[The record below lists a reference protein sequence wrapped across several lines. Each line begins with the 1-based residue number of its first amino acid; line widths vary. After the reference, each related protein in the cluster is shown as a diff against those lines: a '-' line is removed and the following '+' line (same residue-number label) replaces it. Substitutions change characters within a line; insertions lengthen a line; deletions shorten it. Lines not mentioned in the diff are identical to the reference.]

1 LSNPSGALRAS
12 RRQFLSHIV
21 VWTTV
26 LAIVAAGVAAA
37 AQGGPSLAASASS
50 TLKLAEIVSGG
61 SAAPTAWRLNAG
73 TNIDS
78 FSGPGP
84 IVGPSP
90 IAAGEAYTLFESG
103 GPSTGYTA
111 SAWVCTGI
119 DPNGGSTAATGGK
132 ITLQAGQ
139 SATCTITNVATAGLV
154 APPTPTPAPTAA
166 PTPTATPAPTSAPAP
181 TPPPTPAPTSAPGPR
196 PFPAPVTAG
205 SYSVPASIDATGRTD
220 VSSSL
225 VSFIAS
231 VPDGSVINFPAGS
244 VYGITKSIKLG
255 YGRHNLVINGHGATI
270 RYLSSVA
277 TNENYSI
284 WYDFGGGSHLTFEN
298 FNLVGGS
305 TSPGVFSSGGTGQH
319 GVLVQSNDV
328 EVSGNTISAVWG
340 DAVFIESSTN
350 VWVHDNHVISAGRNG
365 LAVISGTNITAERN
379 AVDEAGYTSFDIEP
393 NTRSEA
399 STNVVIR
406 NNSAGTWTNSF
417 LSVEGSH
424 TGAPISGVTI
434 TGNTISGGTL
444 LTVIDN
450 GGTSRMTGITFSN
463 NSSAVS
469 GYGPIL
475 RFAHIDG
482 LTVTGN
488 SQPLRSGSLA
498 SITDST
504 QVTYP

>member
-1 LSNPSGALRAS
+1 LSYPSGALRAS
-12 RRQFLSHIV
+12 RRPFLSHLV
-21 VWTTV
+21 VWTTILAV
-26 LAIVAAGVAAA
+26 LAVGAVTLG
-37 AQGGPSLAASASS
+37 QHRPTLAASASP
-50 TLKLAEIVSGG
+50 TLKLVDSVSGG
-61 SAAPTAWRLNAG
+61 SAAPSAWRLNAG
-73 TNIDS
+73 TNVDS
-78 FSGPGP
+78 FSGNGP

-90 IAAGEAYTLFESG
+90 IAAGEAYSLFESD
-103 GPSTGYTA
+103 GPASGYTA
-111 SAWVCTGI
+111 GPWVCTGI
-119 DPNGGSTAATGGK
+119 DPNGGSTQATGGK

-139 SATCTITNVATAGLV
+139 SATCTITNVATTGLV
-154 APPTPTPAPTAA
+154 APTPTPTPTPT
-166 PTPTATPAPTSAPAP
+166 PKPTATPAPTSAPAP
-181 TPPPTPAPTSAPGPR
+181 TAAPTPAPTSAPGPR
-196 PFPAPVTAG
+196 PFPAPVTTG

-220 VSSSL
+220 VSSAL
-225 VSFIAS
+225 ISFIAS
-231 VPDGSVINFPAGS
+231 VPDGSVINFPAGG
-244 VYGITKSIKLG
+244 VYGITKSVKLG
-255 YGRHNLVINGHGATI
+255 YGRHNLVLNGHGATI
-270 RYLSSVA
+270 RYLSSLA
-277 TNENYSI
+277 TNENYSV
-284 WYDFGGGSHLTFEN
+284 WYDFGGGSYLTFEN

-305 TSPGVFSSGGTGQH
+305 TNPGVFSSGGTGQH

-350 VWVHDNHVISAGRNG
+350 VWVHDNHVVSAGRNG

-379 AVDEAGYTSFDIEP
+379 AVDRAGYTSFDIEP

-424 TGAPISGVTI
+424 TGAPINGVTV

-450 GGTSRMTGITFSN
+450 GGTSRMTGITFSG
-463 NSSAVS
+463 NSSTVS
-469 GYGPIL
+469 GNGPIL

-488 SQPLRSGSLA
+488 IQPLRSGSLA
-498 SITDST
+498 SIVDST
-504 QVTYP
+504 RVTYP